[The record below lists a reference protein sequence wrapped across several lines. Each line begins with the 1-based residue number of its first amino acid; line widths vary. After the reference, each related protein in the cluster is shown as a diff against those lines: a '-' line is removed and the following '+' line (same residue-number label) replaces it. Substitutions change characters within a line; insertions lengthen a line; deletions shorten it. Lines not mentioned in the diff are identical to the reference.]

1 MSVVSLRCTCPY
13 FRTLISRV
21 YAYIGAAPAASLW
34 PCAGLFYIGRNLE
47 CGLQMCTDGWCG
59 VHFACAVSEMIL
71 TKLVQD
77 HGSAPGWAAVCSQFK
92 KLYIYE
98 DLDVSSA
105 CTSHPAVC
113 ILMWC
118 MYRQVQANPEKA
130 MEQVLAMVRPTSLI
144 PVKLML
150 GPYSSPCFR
159 GS

>member
-1 MSVVSLRCTCPY
+1 
-13 FRTLISRV
+13 
-21 YAYIGAAPAASLW
+21 
-34 PCAGLFYIGRNLE
+34 
-47 CGLQMCTDGWCG
+47 
-59 VHFACAVSEMIL
+59 MIL

-105 CTSHPAVC
+105 SCTSHPAVC

-150 GPYSSPCFR
+150 GPYSGPCF
-159 GS
+159 SES